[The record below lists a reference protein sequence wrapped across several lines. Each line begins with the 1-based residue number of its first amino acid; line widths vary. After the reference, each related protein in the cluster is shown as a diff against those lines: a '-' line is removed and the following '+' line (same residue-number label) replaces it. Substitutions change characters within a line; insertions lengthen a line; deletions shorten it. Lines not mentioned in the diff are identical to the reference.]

1 MSGGGNNATIAY
13 PGSHWDMLWP
23 DSFDDFQLD
32 IVGFLAILGEG
43 SVSITAQVAALSNL
57 FYLPR
62 LIPAPQALLIPARK
76 ATLEPVKANVTGIHS
91 GNVKDHLNHVGYVL
105 LGEDMAAYTV
115 RCVEVKKKP
124 DHDQSRPPTL
134 LGRWFKGQPAK
145 SKKTKKKESST
156 KEVQPAVTARATGP
170 LTYVAL
176 LGCGFSITL
185 FTASIV
191 FGDGM
196 SMLATILLSLLSTLV
211 GVANKWQLKLARPAS
226 DAKDGDAVVRYP
238 NGSYLVVKCSEE
250 VARELFFAPEEIEY
264 AVEKTSTYRLIAL
277 IGTLL
282 LMLGVIAL
290 ANARLELQFAWAG
303 AYVLINIAQWIAAAL
318 PLRLHW
324 DLSCYEVTE
333 RSMWPQGPESKNF
346 TQALAKAIMFAGTAD
361 WVRKD
366 TGAAPNS
373 EVWDQWLQEA
383 ADAVKEITHEPRG
396 ELIDPFYSGLEENDD
411 EGGKRKAMGFWSKLS
426 APFMTR
432 PHQRKNLGEVY
443 TMPQQ
448 WRGQGAKARWDAIK
462 QATECRRQ
470 VHRRPG
476 EQDAASTT
484 PSTAEVERPGIVS
497 LTEVPKAG

>member
-1 MSGGGNNATIAY
+1 
-13 PGSHWDMLWP
+13 MLWP
-23 DSFDDFQLD
+23 YSFDDFQLD

-76 ATLEPVKANVTGIHS
+76 DTLEPVKANVTGIHS

-105 LGEDMAAYTV
+105 LGEDMASYT
-115 RCVEVKKKP
+115 
-124 DHDQSRPPTL
+124 
-134 LGRWFKGQPAK
+134 
-145 SKKTKKKESST
+145 
-156 KEVQPAVTARATGP
+156 PAVTARATGP
-170 LTYVAL
+170 LTYVAV

-185 FTASIV
+185 FIASIV

-264 AVEKTSTYRLIAL
+264 AVKKTSTYRLIAL

-303 AYVLINIAQWIAAAL
+303 AYILINIAQWIAAAL

-333 RSMWPQGPESKNF
+333 RSMRPQGPESNNF

-383 ADAVKEITHEPRG
+383 DDAVKEITHEPRG
-396 ELIDPFYSGLEENDD
+396 ELIDPVFSGLEQVAWSRC
-411 EGGKRKAMGFWSKLS
+411 EGKMGC
-426 APFMTR
+426 
-432 PHQRKNLGEVY
+432 N
-443 TMPQQ
+443 
-448 WRGQGAKARWDAIK
+448 
-462 QATECRRQ
+462 QA
-470 VHRRPG
+470 G
-476 EQDAASTT
+476 D
-484 PSTAEVERPGIVS
+484 
-497 LTEVPKAG
+497 